1 MKKRFIV
8 IACMAALLFMAAP
21 WSLSKVLTKEELAA
35 VLILLR
41 SNVDAAEEPF
51 DVIQGRVIDG
61 YVRGA
66 NVYLDINGDGN
77 LDAEEPST
85 TTGPGGRFELGLT
98 PLQAQC
104 KNLSPLVA
112 DVPVGAT
119 DEDTGAVDSAYRMVL
134 PPGTTAIDSTEEV
147 FITPLTS
154 MLWAEVL
161 RLAQDE
167 QFGLSCEDLE
177 ADPSKLERL
186 NEMIESAIEDV
197 VRRYNVPANR
207 LLTDYIVAGD
217 TQVAVTAANIV
228 RGLKATLASRLELET
243 TFPDRSFHWVEVA
256 WVTGDDSKDP
266 GLAWGELAWYQSMIY
281 TRGDGVRVGIKV
293 RLADDLET
301 ELYMVSYGEVAESV
315 PYGDDITLAYSLEIQ
330 MQQVDPSLYSCQAEE
345 KIEAVAEIQTGKINT
360 GQINNFTRPEFLVAD
375 FGECESAA
383 LQPFSRYVFIGE
395 QYQGRLDNVIGE
407 GVQYRY
413 RGPDYPYLNHVRNLR
428 KNPGITTGAEIVSTI
443 FSKPWRFD
451 DILDTSAKWGVMSIA
466 VDEPDGFED
475 INKIIGGAEYL
486 AGELAQWSRNKN
498 LSDNT
503 QENWCAFAPLNTPRE
518 CIDWQQQCPDGSGP
532 HVIPGCGEPVD
543 SISGRVIDG
552 YVQGAEVFL
561 DLNADG
567 QKTPN
572 EPSAMTAAQGAFTL
586 NLNASQAACKNLS
599 PIVADVPVGAVDE
612 QSGEVTEAYQMVFPP
627 GTTEISSDQE
637 IFITP
642 LTSILWAELNELA
655 RSGEIAGLS
664 CESLADNPDAL
675 ADLQFKIQ
683 QVINETV
690 LAYNIA
696 AEDLLTDYVASGD
709 TETQRTA
716 ADIVKG
722 LKMSLRERLALE
734 QTFPGTGVSV
744 VVKRVSGDEY
754 FDPLLDDDLLGWYRR
769 WTIQDGNLLRSGIIR
784 LDDDLETELYLLFY
798 KERYPPT
805 LNEDGVN
812 ILYGREI
819 SLNSANEIG
828 QYSCVGFET
837 AAITSHY
844 PNSLGTFEVA
854 AENVTSKSVS
864 GWEDCDESVHQQV
877 NYGQNV
883 FITERPRDRS
893 DQVVLEQGYFAF
905 SSTAP
910 NGVPMPDT
918 KGLALDPDA
927 VTKEYI
933 LSRLP
938 AFNWRFYESGDPNAE
953 FTSMHFEYE
962 DTNRI
967 LLEKF
972 TDPVNKW
979 RRVEHLSNN
988 TRLEQEAYAPL
999 DTPWQC
1005 IDWQSEYVVGEA
1017 FDILPDCPEQQ
1028 FLEVLVSSGE
1038 GGTVLPNGSQQASA
1052 GTQLRLLVLPEDGR
1066 QMADSSS
1073 TDCGPD
1079 GSLHGLT
1086 YVSPPLFEPCSI
1098 NIEFEEESGPETPQE
1113 ILDVFVDGVVGSFW
1127 ENGVIA
1133 FDENLGYGV
1142 CINDG
1147 GAGCPSVEWS
1157 VVTDIERG
1165 PVLEVRYA
1173 GDAGFAGIG
1182 FGTSIGYDLSAFI
1195 GGSVTFDIKVLDA
1208 GNEAGLVMKIDCF
1221 FPCTSGEQP
1230 LGNVGMNGWQ
1240 SVTVPVA
1247 DLIAEPEVLDL
1258 TKVDTGLVI
1267 YPPFGGTPNVIYQ
1280 LDNVR
1285 WVR

>member
-1 MKKRFIV
+1 
-8 IACMAALLFMAAP
+8 MAALLFMAAP

-77 LDAEEPST
+77 PDAEEPST

-112 DVPVGAT
+112 DVPVGAI
-119 DEDTGAVDSAYRMVL
+119 DEESGEVDGAYRMVL
-134 PPGTTAIDSTEEV
+134 PPGTTAIESNEEV

-161 RLAQDE
+161 RLSKDE

-177 ADPSKLERL
+177 ADPSKLGQLQEL
-186 NEMIESAIEDV
+186 IDGAILTV
-197 VRRYNVPANR
+197 VRNLNIPADR
-207 LLTDYIVAGD
+207 LLSDYIAIGD
-217 TQVAVTAANIV
+217 AQIAITAADIV
-228 RGLKATLASRLELET
+228 RGLKATLAQQLLLEQQYPNGAVSAEVRL
-243 TFPDRSFHWVEVA
+243 S
-256 WVTGDDSKDP
+256 TGGQERDP
-266 GLAWGELAWYQSMIY
+266 GLAPDELGWYLQTDIFTDELSF
-281 TRGDGVRVGIKV
+281 TTAV
-293 RLADDLET
+293 RLSDDLESQ
-301 ELYMVSYGEVAESV
+301 LYVVSYRETAPALTNATGVSYATTFELALEQVS
-315 PYGDDITLAYSLEIQ
+315 PY
-330 MQQVDPSLYSCQAEE
+330 LYSCLGLERIMVSQQNPAAGSTYEIEISNFIGGEE
-345 KIEAVAEIQTGKINT
+345 
-360 GQINNFTRPEFLVAD
+360 LVENVDQCIA
-375 FGECESAA
+375 SAST
-383 LQPFSRYVFIGE
+383 PSGRYIFIGE
-395 QYQGRLDNVIGE
+395 RFNDPVEGVMNE
-407 GVQYRY
+407 GVQFSYAA
-413 RGPDYPYLNHVRNLR
+413 PPYPYLDQVRNL
-428 KNPGITTGAEIVSTI
+428 KINPNVASKDEILAALLEQ
-443 FSKPWRFD
+443 PWRFD
-451 DILDTSAKWGVMSIA
+451 EPADPDSQFSSKSLGIDDPLGFIDLNKTIFGSAYQ
-466 VDEPDGFED
+466 DGLSANWRQNQD
-475 INKIIGGAEYL
+475 L
-486 AGELAQWSRNKN
+486 ADGTQDRLCALAPF
-498 LSDNT
+498 D
-503 QENWCAFAPLNTPRE
+503 TPRE
-518 CIDWQQQCPDGSGP
+518 CIDWQDQCPEGSGP

-655 RSGEIAGLS
+655 RSGDIAGLS

-675 ADLQFKIQ
+675 AELQFKIQ

-690 LAYNIA
+690 WAYNIA

-734 QTFPGTGVSV
+734 QTFPDTGVSV
-744 VVKRVSGDEY
+744 VVKRVSGGEY

-837 AAITSHY
+837 AAITAHY

-864 GWEDCDESVHQQV
+864 GWEDCNESVHQQV

-927 VTKEYI
+927 VTKEYM

-938 AFNWRFYESGDPNAE
+938 AFNWRFYQSGDPNAE

-1017 FDILPDCPEQQ
+1017 FDILPDCPQQQ

-1052 GTQLRLLVLPEDGR
+1052 GTQLRLLVLPVDGR

-1086 YVSPPLFEPCSI
+1086 YVSPTISDPCSI
-1098 NIEFEEESGPETPQE
+1098 NIEFE
-1113 ILDVFVDGVVGSFW
+1113 LDGGTVPVDPTQVIDVLVDGQVGGLW
-1127 ENGVIA
+1127 EDGIAA
-1133 FDENLGYGV
+1133 FDRAHPEEPYAV
-1142 CINDG
+1142 CMGDG
-1147 GAGCPSVEWS
+1147 GEGCPSIGWGI
-1157 VVTDIERG
+1157 VTDPERG
-1165 PVLEVRYA
+1165 SVLEVTYPDNADFA
-1173 GDAGFAGIG
+1173 GLFFSSSATNDLSDFNNGWITFDVKVISAGSNAGF
-1182 FGTSIGYDLSAFI
+1182 
-1195 GGSVTFDIKVLDA
+1195 
-1208 GNEAGLVMKIDCF
+1208 VMKIDCI
-1221 FPCTSGEQP
+1221 FPCSSGDRY
-1230 LGNVGMNGWQ
+1230 LGNIGNDGWQ
-1240 SVTVPVA
+1240 SVAVPLS
-1247 DLIAEPEVLDL
+1247 DLVVGGLDL
-1258 TKVDTGLVI
+1258 TQVNTGLVLF
-1267 YPPFGGTPNVIYQ
+1267 PPVGDTASVVYQ
-1280 LDNVR
+1280 LDNVK